1 MKKKLLTL
9 LMALTLSASII
20 ACGGKKLPDG
30 MSQDTYDTGIK
41 ALEIMDKY
49 NDADIDA
56 DEADKRLE
64 ALSDKLDSLE
74 LSDDESAENSFVQ
87 SNILSFQ
94 SKLFL
99 GGDTYT
105 TADDLRKLLEL
116 D

>member
-9 LMALTLSASII
+9 FISLTLSISFV
-20 ACGGKKLPDG
+20 ACGGQKIPNG
-30 MSQDTYDTGIK
+30 MSQDTYDTGLK

-49 NDADIDA
+49 NDADINA

-94 SKLFL
+94 YELFSA
-99 GGDTYT
+99 GDTYS